1 MSDGRQ
7 ARSKSA
13 TMRMFGAVLQAVR
26 RRAGVSRE
34 QLAEA
39 AKYSVDM
46 ICSVEQGRRQPSI
59 KLIDAAE
66 ELCDGGGLLR
76 EAAKHVV
83 QNKFPDWF
91 EAYASYEAECATL
104 GIYQN
109 HVIPGLFQTE
119 EYAMA
124 VFRSGRPV
132 LDDEEI
138 EQRSAARMERQR
150 LLTRTPSATISAV
163 LEQVIL
169 ERWIG
174 GREVMR
180 GQLRH
185 LLDLTKLHN
194 VDIQVMPTKR
204 ETHAGLAGP
213 MYVLETG
220 DRQRLVYFEGQKG
233 SVMLSET
240 KDVSDLNIRY
250 AMLRSQALTPE
261 DSVSLMEKMLGEL

>member
-13 TMRMFGAVLQAVR
+13 TMRMFGVVLQAVR

-76 EAAKHVV
+76 EAAKHIV

-91 EAYASYEAECATL
+91 EAYERYEAECAQL
-104 GIYQN
+104 GIYEN

-119 EYAMA
+119 DYARA
-124 VFRSGRPV
+124 VFRSSRPI
-132 LDDEEI
+132 LDEEQI
-138 EQRSAARMERQR
+138 EERVAARMERQR
-150 LLTRTPSATISAV
+150 LLERNPIPVISAV
-163 LEQVIL
+163 IEQVTL

-174 GREVMR
+174 GKEVMR

-185 LLDLTKLHN
+185 LLQVAERRN
-194 VDIQVMPTKR
+194 VDLQVMPTKR
-204 ETHAGLAGP
+204 ETHVGLAGP
-213 MYVLETG
+213 MYLVETQ
-220 DRQRLVYFEGQKG
+220 DEQRLVYFEGQKG
-233 SVMLSET
+233 SVLHSGSKE
-240 KDVSDLNIRY
+240 VSALNMRY
-250 AMLRSQALTPE
+250 AILRSQALTPE
-261 DSVSLMEKMLGEL
+261 DSVSLVEKMLGEL